1 LCGLQSVTHWA
12 GTSSPSGLSLG
23 SAPRSLQR
31 KMKASMETYGIV
43 NIQKIA
49 MKGSRRWLRAHNLYV
64 IPVLVEFAARLSA
77 SSNERIKLDARLN
90 FLVPSPRI
98 LRNGISNRGGVTG
111 KWGRIQNEGGAK
123 VQSRVWRGRGHFIY
137 FLKVLCPNSTSI
149 NSPYPPILPPPL
161 QPSRYFSGSAW
172 AQHTI
177 GKEERG
183 PRRPRLKIPGRNSH
197 RRAELLV
204 D

>member
-1 LCGLQSVTHWA
+1 MTYWA

-31 KMKASMETYGIV
+31 KVKASMETYGIV

-64 IPVLVEFAARLSA
+64 IPVLVEFAARLGA

-98 LRNGISNRGGVTG
+98 LRNGMSNRGRVMG
-111 KWGRIQNEGGAK
+111 KWGRIQNEERAK
-123 VQSRVWRGRGHFIY
+123 VQKCNPESGGAEGIFYTSFPCPTPSPSMAHIHPFSPLHCNRPDTFQAPLGPSAQLEKRRGGRVD
-137 FLKVLCPNSTSI
+137 
-149 NSPYPPILPPPL
+149 
-161 QPSRYFSGSAW
+161 Q
-172 AQHTI
+172 
-177 GKEERG
+177 
-183 PRRPRLKIPGRNSH
+183 
-197 RRAELLV
+197 